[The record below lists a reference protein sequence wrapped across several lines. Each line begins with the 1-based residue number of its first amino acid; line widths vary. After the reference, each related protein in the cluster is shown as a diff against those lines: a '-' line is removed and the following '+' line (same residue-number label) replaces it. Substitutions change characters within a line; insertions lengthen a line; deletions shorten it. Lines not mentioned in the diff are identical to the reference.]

1 MKKVV
6 IEFNGNETEY
16 NSFIE
21 YVRSKPYV
29 MQIVEEDMTETTVRI
44 KELEIDRRNRQVILK
59 KRQINLTSREFDIL
73 SFLALHPG
81 QVFSHRQIYEAVW
94 KKEYFKD
101 IANITAHIG
110 HIRKKI
116 EPNPGKPIYILTV
129 HGIGYRFAENCC
141 KSIRKG

>member
-29 MQIVEEDMTETTVRI
+29 MQIVEEDMTETAVRI

-94 KKEYFKD
+94 KKVYFMD

-116 EPNPGKPIYILTV
+116 EPNPVKPIYILTV
-129 HGIGYRFAENCC
+129 HGIGYSFAENCC